1 MKFYKNLIFIIF
13 ISVFSFSIIA
23 AESDNVSTDSAD
35 FNTGNYEDEIFDPLE
50 PVNRAIFS
58 FNNFADKIILEPA
71 AKGYKKLPSPIQ
83 SGIGNFLNNLK
94 LPLVVVNQIL
104 QGQGKNAAESSGRF
118 IVNST
123 AGLFGLIDV
132 AEKIGLEQKQEDF
145 GQTLAVWGVPEGPY
159 IMLPLLGPST
169 LRDTASR
176 PVSSFLSVTFHMTDT
191 DVNIALKSVDAL
203 ETRERLLDVESL
215 MSGDKYSFVRD
226 AYMQSMEYEIKDG
239 IDVKDEF
246 VDDMDDFLIDQ

>member
-1 MKFYKNLIFIIF
+1 MRILTLIILFT
-13 ISVFSFSIIA
+13 SLHV
-23 AESDNVSTDSAD
+23 
-35 FNTGNYEDEIFDPLE
+35 NTEEVNDPLE
-50 PVNRAIFS
+50 DFNRKTYEFNEKLDSTILKPTAELYSKFPPKVKQGVTNF
-58 FNNFADKIILEPA
+58 FNNLEEIDT
-71 AKGYKKLPSPIQ
+71 S
-83 SGIGNFLNNLK
+83 
-94 LPLVVVNQIL
+94 VNQLL
-104 QGQGKNAAESSGRF
+104 QGKPKKSLNDLTRF
-118 IVNST
+118 VINST
-123 AGLFGLIDV
+123 IGIAGLFDV
-132 AEKIGLEQKQEDF
+132 ASKMGLERHEEDF

-191 DVNIALKSVDAL
+191 DANIALKSVDAL

-239 IDVKDEF
+239 IDVEDEF
-246 VDDMDDFLIDQ
+246 VDDMEDFLIDQ